1 VAVFG
6 VDRYEAEMMDL
17 PGDERTL
24 ELLWVKIAVD
34 NREECVGALYYK
46 LIELAPSPG
55 LSIELK

>member
-1 VAVFG
+1 M
-6 VDRYEAEMMDL
+6 DRYEAEMMDL

-34 NREECVGALYYK
+34 NREEYVGALYYK
-46 LIELAPSPG
+46 LIKLAPSPG